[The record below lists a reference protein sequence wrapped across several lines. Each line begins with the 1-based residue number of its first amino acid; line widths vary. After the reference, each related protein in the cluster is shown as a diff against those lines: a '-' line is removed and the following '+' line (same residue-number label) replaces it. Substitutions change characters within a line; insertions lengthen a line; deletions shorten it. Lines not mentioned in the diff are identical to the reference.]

1 MEKIKNTLTT
11 MFTNNQA
18 AFGFVLGIS
27 AIIASL
33 IIGNAI
39 GNIRTNDTITVTGG
53 AERIV
58 KSDAGKWTFY
68 VTRQATQ
75 QNYTTVAKQI
85 YNDTHVVQKYMIGK
99 GIGEK
104 GIVLSPLTSTE
115 ICQYQN
121 QSTYGSDGRQHCSGS
136 YTYSLAQVITVETAD
151 VDLLKKLSLDSALD
165 LSFDGMQ
172 IVTQSVE
179 FFYTKLADMRSELI
193 GLAGKDARARGGA
206 LAKSGGNSLGSITDA
221 SQGVFQVTQ
230 VNSTEVSDYGTYDT
244 SSIEKKIT
252 AVVRASFRVK

>member
-1 MEKIKNTLTT
+1 

-39 GNIRTNDTITVTGG
+39 RDMRTRDTISVTGS
-53 AERIV
+53 AEKIV
-58 KSDAGKWTFY
+58 KSDAGKWTLY
-68 VTRQATQ
+68 VTRQATTE
-75 QNYTTVAKQI
+75 NYNRVAKQI
-85 YNDTHVVQKYMIGK
+85 HDDTEVVQKYMIKK
-99 GIGEK
+99 GIDEK
-104 GIVLSPLTSTE
+104 GITFSPLVSTE
-115 ICQYQN
+115 ICQQQN
-121 QSTYGSDGRQHCSGS
+121 QSTYDGNGKQRCSGV
-136 YTYSLAQVITVETAD
+136 YTYSLSQVITIETGD
-151 VDLLKKLSLDSALD
+151 VDMLKTLSLTAALD
-165 LSFDGMQ
+165 LTDNGMQ
-172 IVTQSVE
+172 VVTQSVE
-179 FFYTKLADMRSELI
+179 FFYSKLADMRSDLI
-193 GLAGKDARARGGA
+193 SLAGKDARVRASA